1 VFPILAGIHYWL
13 PKISGRM
20 PSETL
25 GQVSFWLVFG
35 GFNLAFFP
43 MHISGLLGMPR
54 RVYTY
59 PSDMG
64 WGTLNLLSTI
74 GAYVLAIGLV
84 VVAVNIVRTYI
95 VGEPA
100 GDNPWGAPTLEWATT
115 SPPPP
120 YNFTTIPIVR
130 SEVPLWDGRSH
141 PTNVT
146 LPDGHLTTE
155 TSLLEGDPERVLHM
169 PKESLVPLWLAVA
182 LALVF
187 VGLIIQVWWVAIV
200 AGAIAALALGAWH
213 WPVGREREA

>member
-1 VFPILAGIHYWL
+1 M
-13 PKISGRM
+13 SGRM
-20 PSETL
+20 LNERL
-25 GQVSFWLVFG
+25 GRWSFWISFI

-43 MHISGLLGMPR
+43 MHITGLLGMPR

-59 PSDMG
+59 SAHLG
-64 WGTLNLLSTI
+64 WGTLNMITTVGAFLLALGI
-74 GAYVLAIGLV
+74 LLFLIN
-84 VVAVNIVRTYI
+84 VAVSLRR
-95 VGEPA
+95 GRPA
-100 GDNPWGAPTLEWATT
+100 GNNPWDAPTLEWATT

-169 PKESLVPLWLAVA
+169 PKESLAPLWLAVA

-200 AGAIAALALGAWH
+200 AGALAALALGAWH